1 MTEYTSPKLNTLIY
15 DLPEEIVIKTD
26 YAVAT
31 GDVDLGELFK
41 AKKRDDSYIFEH
53 EDSVRKWLSFICGD
67 YASAPTG
74 IKLPFAD
81 KVISKKLNHILWVLP
96 SMAACNALASLI
108 KTVDEAKAINDNYEI
123 VNCNDPACT
132 TPEMVATAI
141 TDVISGNPTEYKTLT
156 LMSRLLLK
164 DIQFPYWTGVFIL
177 RNFGSNGYGDYV
189 QIADSAK
196 IPWKEGE
203 EVLKKECYLFS
214 FSSKKTLVFTN
225 NILRKEYRNRYFSD
239 DVDSFKKF
247 IRQGLKDSPVE
258 YWSLSGKESI
268 DEDVI
273 YEADPN
279 ESRSLWTSR
288 RLIDD
293 AALAEFI
300 KDKAH
305 KKALNVTGKREID
318 RLASAID
325 TIQNIN
331 SRIPAYLYLMEGKD
345 KSLVDHLRLAI
356 ESGKDSKVKKGSARK
371 KLTSSDISK
380 FELLDFEA
388 IFGITP
394 ELFLELTEN
403 KVLRTESIDR
413 LACDFRAS
421 EIVPFLSSQH
431 DKARNICPSTSVG
444 MVFTSMSWPDFKY
457 QYREVDA
464 WDQLLDNICSPEK
477 ENENS
482 IRAITMLLCYLQL
495 LKPALESSLD
505 GACSYEIDAES
516 LTEQFLRVVS
526 VKEESA
532 DIMNDFQQSDPYDL
546 WVFPDPSV
554 VSINDLYKDKISDV
568 EYLTRLIA
576 DVRRRS
582 EKMIEHYNAS
592 HSFNR
597 YQRANEPYYSDDK
610 TILLNVP
617 QGEDEVIVED
627 GTVVIGRN
635 AFLNCSKLKRVVLPK
650 TVQII
655 EEGAFHGCSK
665 LDSIEC
671 DGSSDADWHISFNK
685 QIKKVAKGSF
695 SDSGIDISDKEFC
708 ENQYKTKSFFYQEA
722 EMPHSVKVWC
732 VDESGFYSDAAGN
745 KHFVSQDEGVI
756 LPCIDSNFKDHEDEL
771 KNIVRSFLQNAQ
783 TNSETF
789 YDIAPIYLSGT
800 EKEVD
805 ERMRQIAFLF
815 CAKKNLNPIQVG
827 NIRFDE
833 NLYDLIHRVMDERV
847 SKSSVGGTIYLSF
860 DINSAEL
867 NSQEF
872 ADFLKEYYSDKE
884 NVKADLV
891 NFCRKENIGMT
902 FYPNTGVFI
911 DEEETDPESQMK
923 VEENSYTIKI
933 IYVSS
938 SKLDSIAEK
947 LCKTYYQQSVLVE
960 DEINNRA
967 YFKKHPLVQPNM
979 DTLERDNV
987 VLFKAFEEF
996 KLRKKDSP
1004 GLE

>member
-41 AKKRDDSYIFEH
+41 AKKRDDSYAFEH
-53 EDSVRKWLSFICGD
+53 DDAVRKWLSFICGD
-67 YASAPTG
+67 YASVPTG
-74 IKLPFAD
+74 IRLPFAD
-81 KVISKKLNHILWVLP
+81 KKISKNLNHMLWVLP
-96 SMAACNALASLI
+96 SMEACHALASLML
-108 KTVDEAKAINDNYEI
+108 TAEEAKPIRENYSVI
-123 VNCNDPACT
+123 NCNDPACT
-132 TPEMVATAI
+132 SPEMVATAI
-141 TDVISGNPTEYKTLT
+141 TDVITGNPTEYKTLT

-258 YWSLSGKESI
+258 YWSLSGKKSI

-356 ESGKDSKVKKGSARK
+356 ESGKDSKAKKGSARK

-380 FELLDFEA
+380 FALLDFEA

-444 MVFTSMSWPDFKY
+444 MVFTSMSWPDFK
-457 QYREVDA
+457 
-464 WDQLLDNICSPEK
+464 
-477 ENENS
+477 
-482 IRAITMLLCYLQL
+482 
-495 LKPALESSLD
+495 
-505 GACSYEIDAES
+505 
-516 LTEQFLRVVS
+516 
-526 VKEESA
+526 
-532 DIMNDFQQSDPYDL
+532 
-546 WVFPDPSV
+546 
-554 VSINDLYKDKISDV
+554 
-568 EYLTRLIA
+568 
-576 DVRRRS
+576 
-582 EKMIEHYNAS
+582 
-592 HSFNR
+592 
-597 YQRANEPYYSDDK
+597 
-610 TILLNVP
+610 
-617 QGEDEVIVED
+617 
-627 GTVVIGRN
+627 
-635 AFLNCSKLKRVVLPK
+635 
-650 TVQII
+650 
-655 EEGAFHGCSK
+655 
-665 LDSIEC
+665 
-671 DGSSDADWHISFNK
+671 
-685 QIKKVAKGSF
+685 
-695 SDSGIDISDKEFC
+695 
-708 ENQYKTKSFFYQEA
+708 
-722 EMPHSVKVWC
+722 
-732 VDESGFYSDAAGN
+732 
-745 KHFVSQDEGVI
+745 
-756 LPCIDSNFKDHEDEL
+756 
-771 KNIVRSFLQNAQ
+771 
-783 TNSETF
+783 
-789 YDIAPIYLSGT
+789 
-800 EKEVD
+800 
-805 ERMRQIAFLF
+805 
-815 CAKKNLNPIQVG
+815 
-827 NIRFDE
+827 
-833 NLYDLIHRVMDERV
+833 
-847 SKSSVGGTIYLSF
+847 
-860 DINSAEL
+860 
-867 NSQEF
+867 
-872 ADFLKEYYSDKE
+872 
-884 NVKADLV
+884 
-891 NFCRKENIGMT
+891 
-902 FYPNTGVFI
+902 
-911 DEEETDPESQMK
+911 
-923 VEENSYTIKI
+923 
-933 IYVSS
+933 
-938 SKLDSIAEK
+938 
-947 LCKTYYQQSVLVE
+947 
-960 DEINNRA
+960 
-967 YFKKHPLVQPNM
+967 
-979 DTLERDNV
+979 
-987 VLFKAFEEF
+987 
-996 KLRKKDSP
+996 
-1004 GLE
+1004 